1 MSNLFVCRDVQ
12 LNNTYEHTIFFDSQE
27 SRDIYFDS
35 KVVASFDEMSYLR
48 KQWDIKVQA
57 PYASARSWT
66 YAFTVDGSHP
76 RYYYFITDIEYIS
89 PNTVKLRME
98 LDVMMTY
105 IHTYRINKSFVERMH
120 VTNDGIGV
128 HTVEEGLELGDYVAS
143 NINTDPFLQELCVLI
158 QTTVDLTTVQVGE
171 NEEDTR
177 TSIAGTAYNKVFSGV
192 AIQAVSTKHFYE
204 LATKLLMLTTTNEEI
219 ISMWMYPKE
228 LVELQDGYTWTDD
241 NVIKKVVGFK
251 TEQSFETSRNESPQA
266 YTPRNNKLLTYP
278 YNFLYVSN
286 NSGQSANYPYER
298 FGDPDHIRFR
308 YTGALN
314 PSDGVKVF
322 PLNYKGEIYAYEH
335 GLSLP
340 PFPTCAWQSD
350 TYKLWLAQNQG
361 QINNAVGAGA
371 TTTVAG
377 VVTGVM
383 GMLSGNIPAIV
394 GGAVTAFSGLSSIG
408 SQLARVNDS
417 QAMPVQAKGNFSTS
431 TNITAGFQS
440 FTIAHKGITTE
451 RMRIIDDFFDVYGY
465 KIMRMTL
472 PMIHARESWSYV
484 KTVGANV
491 SGNIPNDDLT
501 KIKSIFDKGITFWVN
516 GDKIGDYSQSN
527 KPI

>member
-1 MSNLFVCRDVQ
+1 MSKLYVCRDVQ
-12 LNNTYEHTIFFDSQE
+12 LNNTYEHTIFFDSHD
-27 SRDIYFDS
+27 SRDSYFDT

-48 KQWDIKVQA
+48 KQWDIKVN
-57 PYASARSWT
+57 ASYTGARSWT
-66 YAFTVDGSHP
+66 YAFTEDGSHP
-76 RYYYFITDIEYIS
+76 RYYYFITDVEYIS

-105 IHTYRINKSFVERMH
+105 IHTYRINKSYVERMH
-120 VTNDGIGV
+120 VTNDSIGA
-128 HTVEEGLELGDYVAS
+128 HTVDEGLELGEYVAS
-143 NINTDPFLQELCVLI
+143 NINTDPFLRELCVLI

-171 NEEDTR
+171 NEESTK
-177 TSIAGTAYNKVFSGV
+177 TNIAGTAYNGVFSGV
-192 AIQAVSTKHFYE
+192 AIQAVSTTHFYE
-204 LATKLLMLTTTNEEI
+204 LAYKLLKLTTTTEDI

-228 LVELQDGYTWTDD
+228 LVQLQDGYTWTDD

-251 TEQSFETSRNESPQA
+251 TEQSFETSRNVTPQA

-278 YNFLYVSN
+278 FNFLYVSN
-286 NSGQSANYPYER
+286 NSGQSACYPYER
-298 FGDPDHIRFR
+298 FGDPEHIRFR

-340 PFPTCAWQSD
+340 AFPTCAWQSD

-361 QINNAVGAGA
+361 QMKESTMMSNL
-371 TTTVAG
+371 G
-377 VVTGVM
+377 VVG
-383 GMLSGNIPAIV
+383 
-394 GGAVTAFSGLSSIG
+394 GLSAM
-408 SQLARVNDS
+408 LAGGLTGNVPVMLAGLGVGVSSLSAISAQNAKISDS
-417 QAMPVQAKGNFSTS
+417 QAMPNQARGNYSAS
-431 TNITAGFQS
+431 TNITAGFQT

-451 RMRIIDDFFDVYGY
+451 RMRIIDDFFDIYGY

-501 KIKSIFDKGITFWVN
+501 KIKSST
-516 GDKIGDYSQSN
+516 
-527 KPI
+527 